1 MPILAGALGCCV
13 LALVLVDGFNTIVLA
28 RRTHHMFRIARAF
41 YRYTWRAYAALSRRI
56 QSGARRESLLSV
68 YGPLSLLTLVTL
80 WAAGLILAFGLLQWA
95 VKMQPASLRGSFG
108 NDLYL
113 SGAALFTMSTGDPG
127 NTISKFLCVV
137 EGGLGAGFLG
147 LMIAYLPVLYQS
159 FSQRELQISL
169 VDARAGSPPSA
180 SELLLHEACKP
191 ATLEREL
198 QEWERWEAQLLENHL
213 SFPMLAYFR
222 SQHSTQSWL
231 TALIAMLDSTAVII
245 LCSSDDVKAQ
255 AELTFG
261 MGRHVLA
268 DVSKIFR
275 LDPAVPAEDR
285 LPSGEFLRLVQ
296 ALAGQSLAFQA
307 DRLSESELKGLRA
320 SYEPL
325 AAATSRHFM
334 MALPKW
340 IADNADRNVNARG
353 TGEIPFA
360 ASDPFR
366 KNPA

>member
-1 MPILAGALGCCV
+1 MPILAGAFGCCV

-95 VKMQPASLRGSFG
+95 VKIQPASLRGSFG

-137 EGGLGAGFLG
+137 EGGLGFGFLG

-169 VDARAGSPPSA
+169 VDARAGCPPSA
-180 SELLLHEACKP
+180 GELLLHQASRP
-191 ATLEREL
+191 ASLEREL
-198 QEWERWEAQLLENHL
+198 QEWEQWEAQLLENHL

-222 SQHSTQSWL
+222 SQHSYQSWL
-231 TALIAMLDSTAVII
+231 TALVAMLDSTAVIS
-245 LCSSDDVKAQ
+245 LCSSDDVKTQ
-255 AELTFG
+255 ADFTFA
-261 MGRHVLA
+261 MGRHVLT
-268 DVSKIFR
+268 DISQVFR
-275 LDPAVPAEDR
+275 LDPSVPAEDR
-285 LPSGEFLRLVQ
+285 LPTGDFLRLAQ
-296 ALAGQSLAFQA
+296 ALARQPLAFQV

-320 SYEPL
+320 TYEPL
-325 AAATSRHFM
+325 ATAMSRYFM
-334 MALPKW
+334 MALPQW
-340 IADNADRNVNARG
+340 VRDDRAQDIDARG
-353 TGEIPFA
+353 PGEIPFA
-360 ASDPFR
+360 VSDPYR
-366 KNPA
+366 KR